1 MAVAGRAGGG
11 GFRRVQLISL
21 DSNSLPAFSGT
32 PGATGY
38 MHTQLNVAKAFT
50 PTFPDPII
58 ISHTGDDGVAGQ
70 IMLPANET
78 IAGEI
83 RTGHT
88 NLEAD
93 ALLQNISVVTLG
105 DQKYIGRGIVPQE
118 FAQVGMYCYR
128 QAVDTDPGSATKGA
142 ERWLYYAIPIAKIAP
157 QSGSMEEGGE
167 DENAYNCLPQTVSRH
182 LWGIDF
188 VVGTDGFGQAQL
200 IHGIAA
206 GPPVLEV
213 WEIDATP
220 TLILDLGVNA
230 KADLAATGY
239 AVNVFHNDIGTGIID
254 VTSQC
259 TFGTGDEI
267 DASAVAPA
275 PVAGD
280 FVYAW
285 YEALA
290 VPA

>member
-11 GFRRVQLISL
+11 GFRRVQLIEL

-38 MHTQLNVAKAFT
+38 MHIHLNCAKAFT

-58 ISHTGDDGVAGQ
+58 ISHTGDDGVCGQ

-83 RTGHT
+83 RTGIT
-88 NLEAD
+88 NLDAD
-93 ALLQNISVVTLG
+93 ALLQNINVVTLG
-105 DQKYIGRGIVPQE
+105 DQKYIGRGVVPQQY
-118 FAQVGMYCYR
+118 AQVGMFCYR
-128 QAVDTDPGSATKGA
+128 QAVDTDSGSATKGA
-142 ERWLYYAIPIAKIAP
+142 ERWVYYVMPISKIAP
-157 QSGSMEEGGE
+157 QAWTMEEGSE
-167 DENAYNCLPQTVSRH
+167 DENSYNCLPQTVGRH

-188 VVGTDGFGQAQL
+188 AVGTEGFGQAQI
-200 IHGIAA
+200 IHGISA

-213 WEIDATP
+213 WEFDATP

-239 AVNVFHNDIGTGIID
+239 AINVFHNDIGIGISD
-254 VTSQC
+254 VSATC

-267 DASAVAPA
+267 DMSGVTPAPA
-275 PVAGD
+275 AGD

-285 YEALA
+285 YEAIA
-290 VPA
+290 VPS